1 MIGKTRF
8 IGIAM
13 GTGRPPGRKTQR
25 GGIRVLPMQVFDTE
39 EQKSRFEQAYQKYSK
54 IGFYYAREILRD
66 DALAEDALHDAFLSL
81 ARNMDKIGEIDC
93 NKSFNYFVT
102 IVKNTSISAL
112 RRQRRARMIEMDD
125 EQTLFQLEDQG
136 AGPEQQLMEKVSY
149 EQLLEAIRTLKPA
162 YQAPLLLKYAN
173 GYTEAEI
180 AKALGMT
187 VSNVSVRIHRAK
199 QKLIPL
205 LRERRENDLAKT
217 GN

>member
-1 MIGKTRF
+1 M
-8 IGIAM
+8 
-13 GTGRPPGRKTQR
+13 
-25 GGIRVLPMQVFDTE
+25 VLPLMVFDTE
-39 EQKSRFEQAYQKYSK
+39 EEKSRFEQAYEKYRK
-54 IGFYYAREILRD
+54 IGFYYAREILHD

-112 RRQRRARMIEMDD
+112 RRQRRTQMVEIDD
-125 EQTLFQLEDQG
+125 EQSLFQLEDRG
-136 AGPEQQLMEKVSY
+136 AGPEQQLLAKVGY
-149 EQLLEAIRTLKPA
+149 EELLQAIRTLKPS

-205 LRERRENDLAKT
+205 LREQQKGGGDLAKT
-217 GN
+217 GK

>member
-1 MIGKTRF
+1 MESGRLHGKLRE
-8 IGIAM
+8 
-13 GTGRPPGRKTQR
+13 K
-25 GGIRVLPMQVFDTE
+25 GGIRVLPLLVFDTE
-39 EQKSRFEQAYQKYSK
+39 EEKSKFEQAYEKYSK
-54 IGFYYAREILRD
+54 IGFYYAKEILHD

-81 ARNMDKIGEIDC
+81 ARNMDKIGEINC

-112 RRQRRARMIEMDD
+112 RRQRRAQMIEIDD
-125 EQTLFQLEDQG
+125 EQSLFQLEDRG
-136 AGPEQQLMEKVSY
+136 AGPEQVILEKASY
-149 EQLLEAIRTLKPA
+149 EELLEAIRTLKPA

-180 AKALGMT
+180 AKTLGMT

-205 LRERRENDLAKT
+205 LREKGGKGLAKT